1 MTCSPMDTYWGWKL
15 LDPTPVEAKVLGV
28 AGDYLSHNIDHED
41 AEKVLKRISKE
52 GTLNARQAME
62 AAKGAFSV

>member
-1 MTCSPMDTYWGWKL
+1 MFAHGYLLGWKL

-28 AGDYLSHNIDHED
+28 AGDYQAHNIDHDD
-41 AEKVLKRISKE
+41 AEKVLARISKE

-62 AAKGAFSV
+62 AAKGAF